1 MATVPNQRKV
11 IVHREKCEKSFL
23 QIKKENWFA
32 ANKDLEPYGLQV
44 YLYLAGNRDGFTLEL
59 SQEAAEREAGIKKTS
74 FHKYVNLMIEKG
86 YLVQRGDG
94 SNLYDFYERPHEQKK
109 KAAAPAGKLIR
120 LRGENAGENYNP
132 SDELLRLLDESEDLR
147 GDSVSSQRSK
157 EIYNKGDT
165 SQNKKINTD
174 DVFVFQINGQI
185 RIKCPL

>member
-1 MATVPNQRKV
+1 MATAPNQRKV
-11 IVHREKCEKSFL
+11 IIHREKCERDFL

-94 SNLYDFYERPHEQKK
+94 SNLYDFYERPQEPKK
-109 KAAAPAGKLIR
+109 KAANPSGEQDGLRAGQHSTK
-120 LRGENAGENYNP
+120 NDP
-132 SDELLRLLDESEDLR
+132 SDELLSLLSESENSQDKP
-147 GDSVSSQRSK
+147 VSSQRSK
-157 EIYNKGDT
+157 EIYNKRDN
-165 SQNKKINTD
+165 SQDKKINSD
-174 DVFVFQINGQI
+174 DVFVF
-185 RIKCPL
+185 

>member
-1 MATVPNQRKV
+1 MATAPNQRKV
-11 IVHREKCEKSFL
+11 IIHREKCERDFL

-94 SNLYDFYERPHEQKK
+94 SNLYDFYERPQEQKK
-109 KAAAPAGKLIR
+109 KATKPS
-120 LRGENAGENYNP
+120 GEQVSLQGEPTQGNHDSP
-132 SDELLRLLDESEDLR
+132 DELLRLLSEFEDSQGDL
-147 GDSVSSQRSK
+147 VSSQRDK
-157 EIYNKGDT
+157 EIYNKGDN
-165 SQNKKINTD
+165 SQNKKINSD
-174 DVFVFQINGQI
+174 DVFVF
-185 RIKCPL
+185 

>member
-1 MATVPNQRKV
+1 MATAPNQRKV
-11 IVHREKCEKSFL
+11 IIHREKCERDFL

-94 SNLYDFYERPHEQKK
+94 SNLYDFYERPQEQKK
-109 KAAAPAGKLIR
+109 KATKPS
-120 LRGENAGENYNP
+120 GEQVSLQGEPTQGNHDSP
-132 SDELLRLLDESEDLR
+132 DELLRLLSEFEDSQGDL
-147 GDSVSSQRSK
+147 VSSQRDK
-157 EIYNKGDT
+157 EIYNKGDN

-174 DVFVFQINGQI
+174 DFFVF
-185 RIKCPL
+185 

>member
-1 MATVPNQRKV
+1 MPTVPNQRKV
-11 IVHREKCEKSFL
+11 IIHREKCQRDFL

-86 YLVQRGDG
+86 YLVQRGEG
-94 SNLYDFYERPHEQKK
+94 SNLYDFYERPQMQAKK
-109 KAAAPAGKLIR
+109 TEKSSG
-120 LRGENAGENYNP
+120 
-132 SDELLRLLDESEDLR
+132 ELLSLRSESEDLP
-147 GDSVSSQRSK
+147 DDTVSSQRNK
-157 EIYNKGDT
+157 EIYNKKDV

-174 DVFVFQINGQI
+174 DTFVF
-185 RIKCPL
+185 